1 MTSMAQDGSQAL
13 PRPVYRAP
21 DLPDRA
27 RRDWGRIVDR
37 ALLGVGAVVT
47 FGVGNWSIA
56 TVLHE
61 AGAPWVAAVGAAGV
75 FDLIAV
81 SAAVRVHRLR
91 LTPHRAYGAQIVM
104 LLSLVA
110 SMVVNA
116 AHGWAMGS
124 WTVATVLGAVPL
136 AFEIPWAMQH
146 GIKPWAVR
154 RQFKT
159 EARELVRRDVHA
171 ALYGMIVDPAPTR
184 DTDDFPTAGTAV
196 VTERVT
202 AHRNPPKRALSAAP
216 VPAMTNIVPAMTADT
231 GTEAGT
237 VPAMSPRQSFGFTG
251 TGTVPATTRDRSRE
265 RDTVTVTGPG
275 TAIGRARELLAAG
288 TDPATVTDTL
298 VIEFP
303 DRSRES
309 LRGLMNKARR
319 ARERGVGHATP

>member
-37 ALLGVGAVVT
+37 ALLGVAGVVT

-61 AGAPWVAAVGAAGV
+61 AGAPGPAAVGAAGV

-91 LTPHRAYGAQIVM
+91 LTPHRAYGAQLVM
-104 LLSLVA
+104 LMSLVV
-110 SMVVNA
+110 SMTVNA

-136 AFEIPWAMQH
+136 AFEIVWAMQH
-146 GIKPWAVR
+146 GMKPWAVR
-154 RQFKT
+154 RQFKR

-171 ALYGMIVDPAPTR
+171 ALYGMTVDPAPTR

-231 GTEAGT
+231 VTGLPDTRSGHADTDTRTVRTGFQSAGQA
-237 VPAMSPRQSFGFTG
+237 VRTG
-251 TGTVPATTRDRSRE
+251 PDKVAVESGQA
-265 RDTVTVTGPG
+265 DTVTGLV
-275 TAIGRARELLAAG
+275 RELVESGLSADAVKVRVS
-288 TDPATVTDTL
+288 AT
-298 VIEFP
+298 FP
-303 DRSRES
+303 DSNPETVARVVRREVKRS
-309 LRGLMNKARR
+309 A
-319 ARERGVGHATP
+319 